1 MSTKETN
8 VMTVADLIAYLQT
21 QPQELAVAYRCYSEQ
36 VLLQASEISISHL
49 CEPRPD
55 GWIQNARPDMKTRPY
70 LMFPGN

>member
-1 MSTKETN
+1 MSIKETN

-21 QPQELAVAYRCYSEQ
+21 QPQEIAVAYRRFSEQ
-36 VLLQASEISISHL
+36 VLLQASEIMIAHE

-70 LMFPGN
+70 LMFPGH